1 VRSRSFTSIAVATF
15 AAALTLVAG
24 VSVTAGTRR
33 ALSPSTVEGGSVTSV
48 IVVRQRAEQVMQA
61 HNDWSDVPGATA
73 DVTVQDGTTALLL
86 VRFSSGSSCLGPGIA
101 SPACLV
107 RVLVDGVEAEPVL
120 GNRSVWGQNCGGG
133 STCYAALSID
143 RSVGPLDPGTHTV
156 TIQAQPGHIQTL
168 EFKGWSLTIER
179 VQVTP

>member
-1 VRSRSFTSIAVATF
+1 MRSRPIATIAVAAF
-15 AAALTLVAG
+15 ALTLVAAISG
-24 VSVTAGTRR
+24 WAAARKPASGPTTIQ
-33 ALSPSTVEGGSVTSV
+33 GGSVTSV
-48 IVVRQRAEQVMQA
+48 IVVRQRAEQIMPA

-107 RVLVDGVEAEPVL
+107 RILVDGVEAEPVL

-133 STCYAALSID
+133 SACYAALSID

-156 TIQAQPGHIQTL
+156 TIQAEPGHIQTL
-168 EFKGWSLTIER
+168 EFKGWRLTIER
-179 VQVTP
+179 VQATP